1 MKVTINGEPQEIP
14 AGLSVPAML
23 EHLKLRADR
32 VAIERNLDVLPR
44 HLWQQTMVAEGDR
57 YEIVQLVGGG

>member
-1 MKVTINGEPQEIP
+1 MKVTINGEPREIP
-14 AGLSVPAML
+14 AGSSVPAML

>member
-1 MKVTINGEPQEIP
+1 MKVTINGEPREIP

-44 HLWQQTMVAEGDR
+44 HLWRQTMVAEGDR

>member
-1 MKVTINGEPQEIP
+1 
-14 AGLSVPAML
+14 ML

>member
-1 MKVTINGEPQEIP
+1 MKVTINGDLREIP
-14 AGLSVPAML
+14 GGLSVPAML

-44 HLWQQTMVAEGDR
+44 HLWRQTMVAEGDR

>member
-32 VAIERNLDVLPR
+32 VAIEQNLDVLPR